1 MSARIASHRQL
12 RHKTKRLDDTLGA
25 VSEASRFA
33 PHGGFAIL
41 TERSLTYSP
50 RGQGP
55 DGKQLGFSPWHPK

>member
-1 MSARIASHRQL
+1 MSVRIASHRQL
-12 RHKTKRLDDTLGA
+12 RNVWTIRLARFLKP
-25 VSEASRFA
+25 SRFA
-33 PHGGFAIL
+33 PHSGFAIL